1 MRASR
6 FARAGA
12 LLPVLLALAAACRDT
27 PETTAPRTGTIRVS
41 VATSGEY
48 LPGTVYQIRVD
59 DHAIGPAL
67 GANDSVTITALPGVH
82 TVRLESF
89 AGNCSVAGANTH
101 AVTVSAG
108 RQATT
113 DFAVSCVPPV
123 VSVTVT
129 TTTTGAAADL
139 DPDGYSAQL
148 WTCGYY
154 WAGCYYPDD
163 WVLDRSQTVD
173 VNGSVTFA
181 NVSAGNSNYVP
192 YEVRLAGVAANCTI
206 TSPPVVQVN
215 VATGASLKVAFA
227 IRCAASA
234 SGR

>member
-1 MRASR
+1 M
-6 FARAGA
+6 
-12 LLPVLLALAAACRDT
+12 LPFVLALVTACIDGPDT
-27 PETTAPRTGTIRVS
+27 ADTTGPRTGTIRVS
-41 VATSGEY
+41 ATTSGDY
-48 LPGTVYQIRVD
+48 LPGVVYEVRVD
-59 DHAIGPAL
+59 DGIRHVV

-89 AGNCSVAGANTH
+89 AGNCSVVGANTH
-101 AVTVSAG
+101 SVTVTAG
-108 RQATT
+108 QQATT

-123 VSVTVT
+123 GSVTVT
-129 TTTTGAAADL
+129 ATTTGAAADL

-148 WTCGYY
+148 WTCGYP

-163 WVLDRSQTVD
+163 WVLDRSQTVE

-206 TSPPVVQVN
+206 TSPPAVRVN